1 MKPSEEPKDLVEQ
14 DRDLQQLFAGRRP
27 DAGRFAVG
35 VAARIRARTAAL
47 AEGEVGAAHEPQ
59 ARVPRA
65 AASALPDGAAWL
77 AAKSL
82 LTWLSWPALLLAG
95 SLLGGLGAARELRRD
110 LRGAAV
116 AMGQPSVRSRV
127 GLFLA
132 TLPLPLLLLAGI
144 WYRVP
149 LADLLVGI
157 VLLAMVAFVV
167 QVRLLARHGST
178 RRDHVAGFAVS
189 LLETLFQIS
198 MCWTFFGG
206 LAGHEPWEGA
216 GVVWTLL
223 LGAVALLPFAAAPR
237 RWLGLGY
244 VVLLVALLPP
254 SATLRRDSP
263 AAVAADVAAM
273 RPASGDLID
282 WHALASAVEALR
294 AQGTPVDVGAGLR
307 DDLRAWLADGV
318 DLHPQVLSAAARIG
332 LLDGIAW
339 QAFATRSEVIAK
351 LAPWSRQGE
360 LYATEYDFWELPALL
375 ATRPGD
381 AAQRAHGLQRVDTLW
396 PNRLNPAAAGMPLVD
411 AWLAIRWR
419 ELLDAPKPTAELLA
433 AAHRLLLK
441 HQVPQGQ
448 RGAGGFTDFP
458 NEQYGDHPAATFR
471 ALDLLARCGAPPGL
485 DLEALHTTLRRNVQ
499 QQGAIGRATRGDG
512 LLHRANLVRFEQLF
526 GATSLTPARWL
537 LEARV
542 MLAMLAVVL
551 LCGYAVWLAPP
562 ERQGPGPLP

>member
-1 MKPSEEPKDLVEQ
+1 MKPQGEAPDLLQQ

-47 AEGEVGAAHEPQ
+47 VEGEVRAAHEPQ
-59 ARVPRA
+59 TRVARA

-77 AAKSL
+77 GAKSL

-132 TLPLPLLLLAGI
+132 TLPLPLLLVVGI

-149 LADLLVGI
+149 LADLLVGL
-157 VLLAMVAFVV
+157 VLMAMVAFVV
-167 QVRLLARHGST
+167 QVRLLARHGGT

-206 LAGHEPWEGA
+206 LAGQEPWEGA

-223 LGAVALLPFAAAPR
+223 LGVVALLPFVAAPR

-244 VVLLVALLPP
+244 VALLIALLPP
-254 SATLRRDSP
+254 STTLRRDSP
-263 AAVAADVAAM
+263 AAVAADVAAA
-273 RPASGDLID
+273 RPAAGELID

-294 AQGTPVDVGAGLR
+294 AQGTAVDVGAGLR
-307 DDLRAWLADGV
+307 DDLRGWLADGV
-318 DLHPQVLSAAARIG
+318 DLHPQVLSAAVRIG
-332 LLDGIAW
+332 CLDRSAW
-339 QAFATRSEVIAK
+339 QDLVGLRKAAAK
-351 LAPWSRQGE
+351 LSSWDRQGQ
-360 LYATEYDFWELPALL
+360 LYSPDYGFWELPALL

-381 AAQRAHGLQRVDTLW
+381 AAQRAHWLQRVDTLW
-396 PNRLNPAAAGMPLVD
+396 PNRLDPAAAGMPLVD
-411 AWLAIRWR
+411 AWLALRWR
-419 ELLDAPKPTAELLA
+419 ELLDAPEPTAELVA

-441 HQVPQGQ
+441 HQVAKGQ

-458 NEQYGDHPAATFR
+458 NEQYGDNAAAAFR

-499 QQGAIGRATRGDG
+499 QQGAIGRAARGDG

-562 ERQGPGPLP
+562 ERQGPGALP